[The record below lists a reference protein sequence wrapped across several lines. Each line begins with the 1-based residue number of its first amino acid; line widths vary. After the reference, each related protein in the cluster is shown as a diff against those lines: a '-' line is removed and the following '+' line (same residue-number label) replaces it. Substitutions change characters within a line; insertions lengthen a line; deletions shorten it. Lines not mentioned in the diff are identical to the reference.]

1 MDRVQTSREDL
12 VAEGRRTDES
22 EQLIEAARESADGAG
37 TRERGTSP
45 PAEAQNQATAPPG
58 NGELDESALADGLH
72 RLEQAGGGH

>member
-1 MDRVQTSREDL
+1 MDRAQTSREDL

-22 EQLIEAARESADGAG
+22 EQLIEAVRESTDGAG
-37 TRERGTSP
+37 TAQRGTSP
-45 PAEAQNQATAPPG
+45 RADAQNQATAPPG

>member
-22 EQLIEAARESADGAG
+22 EQLIEAARESAGAG

-72 RLEQAGGGH
+72 CLEQAGGGH